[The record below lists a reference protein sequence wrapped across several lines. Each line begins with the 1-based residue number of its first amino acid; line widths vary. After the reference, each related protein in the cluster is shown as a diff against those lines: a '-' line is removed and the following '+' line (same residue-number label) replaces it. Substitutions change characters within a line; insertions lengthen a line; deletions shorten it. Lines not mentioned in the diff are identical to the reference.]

1 MNVGIVETPVVPA
14 VGEHVVARFGGDRR
28 GPLVVAVAGIHGNE
42 PAGVAAMHR
51 VAAEIRASVASVR
64 GEVLF
69 LAGNTRALVAGTR
82 YIDVDLNRIW
92 TAERLDTIGAPTP
105 LAVTASEDLEVTELR
120 EVLGALADTEYDG
133 RYFVDLHTMS
143 AAGGPFAT
151 VGDSLDNREFA
162 SNFHLPKILGL
173 EENIDGSLLEYMN
186 QLGFVTTGFE
196 AGQHASPISV
206 TIHEAVLRVALVA
219 AGCLDRQAVPELEA
233 SSRLLE
239 ETGGD
244 GRFFEVR
251 HRHPVRPG
259 DEFSMAPGFRNFD
272 PVYRGQILAHDWR
285 GPIRAQESGVVMLPL
300 YQGLGDDGFFIGR
313 QFRPVWLRVSTVL
326 RRSRIERVLPLL
338 PGVRRQVGT
347 PSTLVLNTR
356 TARFFPLQILHLL
369 GYRKL
374 RWVDDLLVVARRR

>member
-1 MNVGIVETPVVPA
+1 MNVGIAESSVLPA
-14 VGEHVVARFGGDRR
+14 VGEHVVARFRGERS
-28 GPLVVAVAGIHGNE
+28 GPLLVAVAGIHGNE

-51 VAAEIRASVASVR
+51 VAAEIGSLASGVR

-69 LAGNTRALVAGTR
+69 LAGNTRALAAGTR

-92 TAERLDTIGAPTP
+92 TAERLDTIDARTP
-105 LAVTASEDLEVTELR
+105 LAATASEDLEVAELLD
-120 EVLGALADTEYDG
+120 VLGPLAATETDG

-143 AAGGPFAT
+143 ADGGPFAT
-151 VGDSLDNREFA
+151 VGDSLDNRVFA
-162 SNFHLPKILGL
+162 SNFRLPKILGL

-186 QLGFVTTGFE
+186 ELGFVTTGFE
-196 AGQHASPISV
+196 AGQHVSELSV
-206 TIHEAVLRVALVA
+206 TIHEAILRVTLVA
-219 AGCLDRQAVPELEA
+219 AGCLDRDALPELEA
-233 SSRLLE
+233 SSALLE
-239 ETGGD
+239 QKGGD

-259 DEFSMAPGFRNFD
+259 DEFAMAPGFRNFD
-272 PVYRGQILAHDWR
+272 PVRRGQILAHDWR
-285 GPIRAQESGVVMLPL
+285 GPIRALESGVVMLPL
-300 YQGLGDDGFFIGR
+300 YQGLGDDGFFVGR

-326 RRSRIERVLPLL
+326 RRSRIERILPLL
-338 PGVRRQVGT
+338 PGVRRQVGV